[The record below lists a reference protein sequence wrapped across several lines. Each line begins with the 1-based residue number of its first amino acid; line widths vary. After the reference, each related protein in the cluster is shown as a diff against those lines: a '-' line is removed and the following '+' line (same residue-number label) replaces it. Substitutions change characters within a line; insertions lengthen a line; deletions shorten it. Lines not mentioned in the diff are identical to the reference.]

1 MVSFRR
7 RSEENRA
14 DRAEPARVVSAPPP
28 TNPIEL
34 GMALHS
40 ARERRGLSLEQVR
53 DAIEV
58 PSVDLDA
65 LERGQLELFHL
76 QQSAVVALWRYAEF
90 LELEPDRLLPVL
102 QSHWPHR
109 ALSINAFRPDLG
121 VAATPVARL
130 AAAAR
135 LLEPLLQ
142 STHRNGIALGLSPAT
157 HAELATSRAAETFA
171 ASVLIPAAALATGE
185 PRTTGALGPGAR
197 PERRR
202 APAVPTPSPAAGTP
216 VPERGTAPGP
226 APESTE
232 PSASEPPLP
241 DAGQDVGAPSREVP
255 DAAPAGSDRAEA
267 ERGPNASHAS
277 DARISD
283 GLDAP
288 LTSVVIPAVP
298 LRESPLTPER
308 GDPELTGAIPSLGV
322 DNDVSAV
329 ADVAAV
335 VRAARAATGVPA
347 PKTAAEA
354 GEPPVAPGG
363 LGQAMQRSLRYAGRL
378 RHVIAE
384 RFGMDE
390 VPPLPGAGAGNA
402 S

>member
-1 MVSFRR
+1 MSFRR
-7 RSEENRA
+7 RSEE

-40 ARERRGLSLEQVR
+40 ARERRGLTLEQVR

-102 QSHWPHR
+102 QGHWPHR
-109 ALSINAFRPDLG
+109 ALSVNAFRPDLG

-142 STHRNGIALGLSPAT
+142 STHRNGTALGLSSAT
-157 HAELATSRAAETFA
+157 QAELATRRAAETFA

-185 PRTTGALGPGAR
+185 PRPSGTLRPGAR

-202 APAVPTPSPAAGTP
+202 ALVEPTPS
-216 VPERGTAPGP
+216 RGGGAPAPGP
-226 APESTE
+226 APQGGER
-232 PSASEPPLP
+232 SAAEPPLP
-241 DAGQDVGAPSREVP
+241 DAGQEVAAPTREVP
-255 DAAPAGSDRAEA
+255 DRVLAGDDVADPERGPSASHAAPARLG
-267 ERGPNASHAS
+267 
-277 DARISD
+277 D

-288 LTSVVIPAVP
+288 LTSVAIPAVLLGEAP
-298 LRESPLTPER
+298 LAPER
-308 GDPELTGAIPSLGV
+308 GDLELTGGIPALGV
-322 DNDVSAV
+322 DDEVSAV

-347 PKTAAEA
+347 PQTGAEV
-354 GEPPVAPGG
+354 GEPLVAPGG